1 MPPPKKKPERRC
13 KGIGISLEQGEI
25 DRIDALCADGQR
37 SQLLRTWIL
46 DSLLKEEQRRSTA
59 NPAYALLGGEL

>member
-37 SQLLRTWIL
+37 SQLLRDWIL
-46 DSLLKEEQRRSTA
+46 YSLVKEEQRRSMS
-59 NPAYALLGGEL
+59 NPTCVLLGGEP

>member
-1 MPPPKKKPERRC
+1 MPTPKKRPERRC

-37 SQLLRTWIL
+37 SQLLRYWIL
-46 DSLLKEEQRRSTA
+46 DYLVKEEQRRSTS
-59 NPAYALLGGEL
+59 NQAYVLLGGEQ